1 MPNDVTLPAEPVR
14 NLPAFATGLNLL
26 QQAVHNNA
34 SPETIKMLIELR
46 DRMIAE
52 ERKADFEHV
61 RVYWPWDGGEP
72 RYLDMF
78 VDEDG
83 IGKRL
88 PVNRLATSIYHLNV
102 IVHDPHGLGSEES
115 IAAAPRIHGVAVLF
129 QKPVWS

>member
-1 MPNDVTLPAEPVR
+1 MK
-14 NLPAFATGLNLL
+14 TGYRIIYPD
-26 QQAVHNNA
+26 AR
-34 SPETIKMLIELR
+34 PP
-46 DRMIAE
+46 E
-52 ERKADFEHV
+52 EREVEADFSGRKGLKVFHELLRPILGPDADFEHV
-61 RVYWPWDGGEP
+61 RVFWAWNGGEP